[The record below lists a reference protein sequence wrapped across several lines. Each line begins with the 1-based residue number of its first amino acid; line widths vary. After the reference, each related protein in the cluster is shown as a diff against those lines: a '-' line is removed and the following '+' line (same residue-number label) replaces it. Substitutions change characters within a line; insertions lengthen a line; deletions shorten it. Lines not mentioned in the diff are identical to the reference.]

1 MIAKKQYDSILYASA
16 VHGRSAEER
25 GPDEPPAWKVWNGF
39 D

>member
-1 MIAKKQYDSILYASA
+1 MYASA
-16 VHGRSAEER
+16 AHGRSAEER